1 MFGCWGG
8 VWLLGGVFGCW
19 GGCLVVGGGVWLLGG
34 CLVVGGGV
42 WLLGGKKSS
51 TALIKKI
58 SLSTVLTAFDDLKN
72 GFLSFAVLEGRL
84 RGAGL
89 CGLSSKSMFTLD
101 VSLQLHAMRPVLQT
115 VTIGHA
121 TFVRDIY

>member
-1 MFGCWGG
+1 MFGCWGGCLVVGGG

-19 GGCLVVGGGVWLLGG
+19 GGVWLLGG

>member
-1 MFGCWGG
+1 M
-8 VWLLGGVFGCW
+8 FGCW
-19 GGCLVVGGGVWLLGG
+19 GGCLVVG
-34 CLVVGGGV
+34 GGGV

>member
-1 MFGCWGG
+1 MFGCW
-8 VWLLGGVFGCW
+8 
-19 GGCLVVGGGVWLLGG
+19 
-34 CLVVGGGV
+34 GGV

-89 CGLSSKSMFTLD
+89 CGLSSKSMFKLD

-121 TFVRDIY
+121 TFVRDIYEARRCAKPINEWINNKIAFKKKKKKTF

>member
-1 MFGCWGG
+1 M
-8 VWLLGGVFGCW
+8 
-19 GGCLVVGGGVWLLGG
+19 VV
-34 CLVVGGGV
+34 
-42 WLLGGKKSS
+42 GGKKSS

-121 TFVRDIY
+121 TFVRDIYEARRCAKPINEWINNEIAFLKKKKKTF

>member
-1 MFGCWGG
+1 MVAG
-8 VWLLGGVFGCW
+8 

-34 CLVVGGGV
+34 E
-42 WLLGGKKSS
+42 KSS

-121 TFVRDIY
+121 TFVQARRCAKPINEWINNEIAFFFKKKKTF

>member
-1 MFGCWGG
+1 M
-8 VWLLGGVFGCW
+8 
-19 GGCLVVGGGVWLLGG
+19 VV
-34 CLVVGGGV
+34 
-42 WLLGGKKSS
+42 GGKKSS

-89 CGLSSKSMFTLD
+89 CGLSSKSMFKLD
-101 VSLQLHAMRPVLQT
+101 VS
-115 VTIGHA
+115 TITCHETSSPNRHDRSRYLRA
-121 TFVRDIY
+121 